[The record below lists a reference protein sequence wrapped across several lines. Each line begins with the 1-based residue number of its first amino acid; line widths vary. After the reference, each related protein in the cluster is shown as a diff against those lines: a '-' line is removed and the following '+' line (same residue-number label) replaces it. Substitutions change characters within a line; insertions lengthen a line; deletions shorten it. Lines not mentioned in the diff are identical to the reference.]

1 MILKKSNFQKKNYT
15 CKYKKVSNVEKIYCF
30 GDSMRQLHL
39 SHQPVFSG
47 LVDWIWKRKLI
58 QTRLSQ
64 RPVYL
69 GLAVGE
75 CPCTVFV
82 PFLSMLESF
91 EQVRPSLVT
100 F

>member
-1 MILKKSNFQKKNYT
+1 M
-15 CKYKKVSNVEKIYCF
+15 
-30 GDSMRQLHL
+30 
-39 SHQPVFSG
+39 FSG

-75 CPCTVFV
+75 CPCSVFV
-82 PFLSMLESF
+82 PFSSMF
-91 EQVRPSLVT
+91 RAGPT
-100 F
+100 FSGNILNTGSPQDSIWDYSVFLNLFQFFFNRH